1 VTNGPQSE
9 SQHLVAGLLRCV
21 FCQYARNDQKEAEL
35 YIVESDR
42 QWAESVATGDP
53 STVKRILGFGGM
65 DAGKS

>member
-1 VTNGPQSE
+1 VTNGLQSE
-9 SQHLVAGLLRCV
+9 SQHLVAGLLCCV
-21 FCQYARNDQKEAEL
+21 LCQCARNDQKEAER
-35 YIVESDR
+35 YIVESER